1 MTTVITDTI
10 RGVAVVSLSGTRS
23 LECLSDYEL
32 PVLLRRYDPDT
43 GLDTGATNLRPFD
56 TNTAPTAGSGY
67 ELELWDSNRNT
78 LLAEG
83 SATQRGVRAGVSYTI
98 TQVPAAAESLAL
110 SWTDLSNPD
119 TPVTQTRTYLFDDA
133 TAVPSTVPANTIRT
147 EGLAGASGLQEAID
161 RIIRAINGTLDAGD
175 IVSAGAGTQD
185 CAELIAYSSIAG
197 NLTIEARDG
206 GVWGNMCVTTAT
218 GAFTANTTAT
228 ALSGGTGNRGIAL
241 TWDAGDLPNSVME
254 STNDVMRRCHADLFG
269 LYSDHTAEAPS
280 RLKLVSSPAQVHKS
294 AGA

>member
-10 RGVAVVSLSGTRS
+10 RGVAVVSLSGTRA

-43 GLDTGATNLRPFD
+43 GLDVGATNLRPFD
-56 TNTAPTAGSGY
+56 LQTAPTAGNGY
-67 ELELWDSNRNT
+67 ELELWDANRNT

-83 SATQRGVRAGVSYTI
+83 AATQRGQRAGVSYTL
-98 TQVPAAAESLAL
+98 TQVPATAETLEL

-119 TPVTQTRTYLFDDA
+119 APTTATRTYLFDSA
-133 TAVPSTVPANTIRT
+133 TAPPSTVVANTIRT
-147 EGLAGASGLQEAID
+147 TGLTGAAGLQEAID
-161 RIIRAINGTLDAGD
+161 RIIRAINGTLDSGD
-175 IVSAGAGTQD
+175 LVSAGLGTED
-185 CAELIAYSSIAG
+185 CPELIAYSSVAG

-206 GVWGNMCVTTAT
+206 GVWGNMCVAVAT
-218 GAFTANTTAT
+218 GAFTANNTTTAFT
-228 ALSGGTGNRGIAL
+228 GGTGNRGIAL

-254 STNDVMRRCHADLFG
+254 TTNDVMRRCHADLFG

-280 RLKLVSSPAQVHKS
+280 RLKLVSSPTQVHKS